1 MDDTLPAPV
10 RTFAGRAALLVLSFA
25 VLAMMSVT
33 AIDVIGRYAFNA
45 PLPGTQE
52 VTELLLA
59 LLVFG
64 AAPLVTASGGHVT
77 TELLEGLIR
86 GRLRRLRDASVA
98 LLSIAVYGVLAWRI
112 LVQAQQMQGMSGAS
126 PMLHIPI
133 GPILYFSAAMTVCCA
148 AIALAQAAGAW
159 RK

>member
-1 MDDTLPAPV
+1 MDDTPPA
-10 RTFAGRAALLVLSFA
+10 RNHSLAGRAALLVLSFA
-25 VLAMMSVT
+25 VLAMMSIT
-33 AIDVIGRYAFNA
+33 AIDVLGRYVFNA

-52 VTELLLA
+52 ATEILLA

-64 AAPLVTASGGHVT
+64 AAPLVTATGGHVT

-86 GRLRRLRDASVA
+86 GKLRRLRDASVA

-112 LVQAQQMQGMSGAS
+112 LAQAQQMQGMSGAT

-148 AIALAQAAGAW
+148 AIALVQAVRAW